1 MRSLPRNF
9 PPVLYL
15 ATERRSAQYGHA
27 GGGRRNEPEYRKRNG
42 GNLSLW
48 QRRRLME
55 ANYNQSTSEQ
65 PTLFHRV
72 FVDLALQMRWSFLP
86 PLMVYFAAGVSG
98 LTSVVGAFFLK
109 EYLDLSATFIAGL
122 AFWAGLPWILKVPM
136 GHVVDLF
143 WRWKALL
150 VLLGAGLIAASLIIM
165 FGLVSQ
171 PDEMRAIFPLEKWY
185 VIALLLAPS
194 GYAIQDIVADAMTVE
209 AVPFTDE
216 AGRAYNEPE
225 LRAMH
230 TTMQTLGR
238 IAIIS
243 GFVSVA
249 AVNIWIFSDT
259 ETLSRDARL
268 ALYAQVYL
276 IALVIPVI
284 SVSGTV
290 LHTLVQRR
298 RATSGL
304 PQAGPD
310 SETEVNW
317 QILGGGIAFVV
328 LSLVL
333 GNSDFKFAQEA
344 IFVTSFSIILY
355 LIRQLTKELK
365 PEAARALIGT
375 ATIIFM
381 FRAVPLPGPGLTWF
395 EIDDLGFD
403 EQFLSI
409 LSLITS
415 VLALLGLLVL
425 RPLMANRSIAYIII
439 LLTLAAGVLSLPNIG
454 LYYGLHEWTAART
467 GGTVDARFIAILDT
481 AIESPLGQIAMVPML
496 AWIARNAPPHLKATF
511 FAVMASFTNMALSA
525 ASLGTKY
532 LNKIFVVTRA
542 SVDPVTGEQIS
553 VADYSQLGQLLIIV
567 AMITV
572 AIPLLVVLMVQ
583 SSTYRTSE

>member
-1 MRSLPRNF
+1 MQ
-9 PPVLYL
+9 
-15 ATERRSAQYGHA
+15 AKDIQD
-27 GGGRRNEPEYRKRNG
+27 
-42 GNLSLW
+42 
-48 QRRRLME
+48 
-55 ANYNQSTSEQ
+55 TSEQ
-65 PTLFHRV
+65 KTLFHRV

-143 WRWKALL
+143 WRRKALL
-150 VLLGAGLIAASLIIM
+150 ILLGAGLIAASLLIM

-171 PDEMRAIFPLEKWY
+171 PDRMGAVFPLETWFI
-185 VIALLLAPS
+185 IALLLAPS
-194 GYAIQDIVADAMTVE
+194 GYAVQDIVADAMTVE
-209 AVPFTDE
+209 AVPNTDD
-216 AGRAYNEPE
+216 AGRPYDEQE
-225 LRAMH
+225 QRAMH

-259 ETLSRDARL
+259 ENLSRDARL
-268 ALYAQVYL
+268 ALYARVYL
-276 IALVIPVI
+276 IALAIPVI
-284 SVSGTV
+284 SVSGMV

-298 RATSGL
+298 RAARGL
-304 PQAGPD
+304 PQAGPEG
-310 SETEVNW
+310 ETDVNW
-317 QILGGGIAFVV
+317 QILGGGMAFVV

-333 GNSDFKFAQEA
+333 GTSDFAFAQEA
-344 IFVTSFSIILY
+344 IFITSFSIILY
-355 LIRQLTKELK
+355 LIRQLTRELK
-365 PEAARALIGT
+365 PEAARVLIGT
-375 ATIIFM
+375 ATIIFV

-415 VLALLGLLVL
+415 VLALVGLLVL
-425 RPLMANRSIAYIII
+425 RPLMANRSIAYIVV

-454 LYYGLHEWTAART
+454 LYYGVQEWTAART
-467 GGTVDARFIAILDT
+467 GGVVDAKFIAILDT

-496 AWIARNAPPHLKATF
+496 AWIARNAPPDLKATF

-525 ASLGTKY
+525 SSLGTKY
-532 LNKIFVVTRA
+532 LNKVFVVTRA
-542 SVDPVTGEQIS
+542 SVDPVTGDQIS
-553 VADYSQLGQLLIIV
+553 VADYSQLGQLLIV
-567 AMITV
+567 VGVITV
-572 AIPLLVVLMVQ
+572 AVPLLVVLAVQ
-583 SSTYRTSE
+583 SSAFRTSE